1 MFDHRVLRYVITVAE
16 EGGFTAA
23 ARKLRIAQSAISR
36 QVADL
41 ENGLGGPLFLRQK
54 NGVEVTEAGQRF
66 LHHARELL
74 ASMGHARDE
83 ITSLLGEPS
92 GSVVIGV
99 PPTAGETLIPETFR
113 QCAESHPGIR
123 LHVRESYSAA
133 TIQAVLRKELDLGL
147 VHDPEP
153 LPELLIRPLVSEQM
167 HLIVKGGEDLPDR
180 APCAWLQDRDLIVP
194 DAAFGLRDLLEGYA
208 ARQRL
213 KLNITAPVNGV
224 SITKAMVAAGLGCTV
239 LAKSAVTHEIARGTL
254 ASLPLDPDLRWGL
267 CLIMRADRAGNR
279 SFSEL
284 HRIMAKVVDDLAL
297 AGIW

>member
-66 LHHARELL
+66 IHHAREILT
-74 ASMGHARDE
+74 SMSHARDE
-83 ITSLLGEPS
+83 ISSLLGEPG

-113 QCAESHPGIR
+113 QSEQTFPGIR

-147 VHDPEP
+147 VHDPVP
-153 LPELLIRPLVSEQM
+153 MQELLILPLVSEQM
-167 HLIVKGGEDLPDR
+167 HLIVRGGEELPER
-180 APCAWLQDRDLIVP
+180 APCSWLQERPLILP

-213 KLNITAPVNGV
+213 KLNITAAVNGV

-284 HRIMAKVVDDLAL
+284 HSILARVVETLSDRD
-297 AGIW
+297 IW